1 MMNLFNAFV
10 SAIFILTIS
19 GCGGTPSVPQ
29 KKEVVIPSWIN
40 SVLPNDTKYKMYG
53 MSIAKDRQNAINAA
67 LTDMVSRLGT
77 TIESSYRSDEKVQ
90 NSYSS
95 LTIKNTIKADIAKI
109 KVNNYKV
116 INSYKINYKE
126 FAVMIETDKIKFISG
141 LKDNL
146 TIQEKDI
153 QQEYD
158 SLSSKD
164 VLTKYNVKKDLA
176 KDTKKLMPTVLILS
190 ELDNDFDKAYHLN
203 FISTKEKEFLSQ
215 SNSLRFNVNGDAK
228 STKFIDK
235 IKNYLATNGFNIVNS
250 QRDAVLVKLATKD
263 NINKSGITIAVL
275 TVNISVFD
283 NFSRIGGKSII
294 LKERYNSSMQSVY
307 KNAAIHFEQDMKNE
321 GINNL
326 IGINLNMDK

>member
-1 MMNLFNAFV
+1 MNLFNACASIVLIFFV
-10 SAIFILTIS
+10 S
-19 GCGGTPSVPQ
+19 GCGSAPAVPQ
-29 KKEVVIPSWIN
+29 KKEVQLPSWIN
-40 SVLPNDTKYKMYG
+40 SILPNDTQEKMYG
-53 MSIAKDRQNAINAA
+53 MSIAKDRQSAINAA

-116 INSYKINYKE
+116 VNSYKINYKE
-126 FAVMIETDKIKFISG
+126 FAVMIETDKKKFISG

-146 TIQEKDI
+146 AFKEKDI
-153 QQEYD
+153 QQKYD
-158 SLSSKD
+158 SLHSAD

-176 KDTKKLMPTVLILS
+176 KDAKKLMPTVLILS
-190 ELDNDFDKAYHLN
+190 ELDNDFDKALHLN

-228 STKFIDK
+228 SVKFIDK

-250 QRDAVLVKLATKD
+250 ESGAVLVKLSTKD
-263 NINKSGITIAVL
+263 NINQNGITIAVL
-275 TVNISVFD
+275 RVNISVFD
-283 NFSRIGGKSII
+283 NSSRIGGKSII
-294 LKERYNSSMQSVY
+294 LKERYNSSMQNVY
-307 KNAAIHFEQDMKNE
+307 KNAAIHFEQDIKNE
-321 GINNL
+321 GINNI
-326 IGINLNMDK
+326 IGINLSMDK